1 LLELIEKDFDFEELK
16 DFESSF
22 EQDEMVDI

>member
-1 LLELIEKDFDFEELK
+1 VELIEKDFDFEKELK

-22 EQDEMVDI
+22 QQDEIVDV